1 MTQYQISNKSE
12 TLVFGSEKDA
22 CEYLGVKRCS
32 VASCYR
38 RGSLCKGYRVT
49 KLGDS
54 FHRETNSR
62 LHKIWESMLARC
74 EYEKHPHYANYGG
87 RGIAVCDKWHEYTAF
102 RDWAMNNNYADSLTI
117 DRIDNAKGYEP
128 DNCRWATIREQQNN
142 KRSNHVVYLN
152 GTGHT
157 ISEWAEITG
166 IGKTTIRMRLEKGWP
181 DEDALTVPIRKRT
194 RGYRPSVMCGALM
207 NEKEDNDA

>member
-1 MTQYQISNKSE
+1 MGGGFPQTKPATAATPARSAGLSAMLICWMLGTTAQTVDAVCSEVAKMTQYQISNKSE

-128 DNCRWATIREQQNN
+128 DNCR
-142 KRSNHVVYLN
+142 
-152 GTGHT
+152 
-157 ISEWAEITG
+157 
-166 IGKTTIRMRLEKGWP
+166 
-181 DEDALTVPIRKRT
+181 
-194 RGYRPSVMCGALM
+194 
-207 NEKEDNDA
+207 